1 MSRPN
6 GGLITETN
14 RQYYAG
20 AQQFYIDSTGEGK
33 TFTSTFDTDLVFGGS
48 DPLAGNYNKNNFK
61 IFTSPNANV
70 WTELTP
76 INGSETG
83 VVVNATGVASTSV
96 DLTVYNQDIQA
107 GMTVTGLGV
116 DTGTT
121 VLSTINPGTSVTG
134 NAYVPFITG
143 NIGSILSGAS
153 VIMTTNITAN
163 ILALGGNAV
172 VDDPNPAGVGIWTD
186 YTPPT
191 FVVSVST
198 NAGVTTVSWNKQQNA
213 TENGML
219 LRFQPAIT
227 GTTTLTLS
235 TYNAA
240 ILTGMGVSGPYIS
253 SGTIVVSNTSTGGRS
268 VIVLSKVM
276 TQRPDSNGAYSF
288 FKQEITLNKNATVVN
303 TATLTFTSASPF
315 TAINN
320 IVTVNIFLTA
330 GTYLKIQLN
339 EDTMHDNN
347 GSYGYSTLRD
357 IIDNFLI
364 AYVGA
369 GKLIPSVKRSDVI
382 FHAKRG
388 LQEFSYDTLQSIKS
402 QEVSIPSNLAI
413 IIPQD
418 FVNYVRLSWIDELGV
433 QHTIFPANTL
443 TSNPYEM
450 PVQDSTGVPTQDSI
464 EENIEG
470 TSIINERWAGTDP
483 ARISG
488 ALMSNQGDVADIYRT
503 MWGDGYTT
511 WLGQRYGMNPEL
523 SQRNGWFTIDERRG
537 MFTFTNNLKNKI
549 VLIEYISD
557 GNAYELDTRIPKMA
571 EEALYAHI
579 IHAVLSVSAN
589 VQEYI
594 VRRFKQERS
603 AKLRN
608 AKIRLSNLKLDQ
620 IIQVMRGKSKWL
632 KF

>member
-1 MSRPN
+1 MSRPD

-20 AQQFYIDSTGEGK
+20 AQQFYISTSGTGK

-48 DPLAGNYNKNNFK
+48 DPATGNYNKNNFK
-61 IFTSPNANV
+61 MFTSPNANV
-70 WTELTP
+70 WTELSP
-76 INGSETG
+76 IGSQVTG
-83 VVVNATGVASTSV
+83 TVVNATGLASTSV
-96 DLTVYNQDIQA
+96 DLTAYNEAIQS
-107 GMTVTGLGV
+107 GMAVSGV
-116 DTGTT
+116 GVESATT
-121 VLSTINPGTSVTG
+121 VLSVINPGTSITG
-134 NAYVPFITG
+134 SAYVPFVTG
-143 NIGSILSGAS
+143 NIGSILSDYS
-153 VIMTTNITAN
+153 VIMNADITAS
-163 ILALGGNAV
+163 IQALGANAV
-172 VDDPNPAGVGIWTD
+172 VDDPNPGGVGTWTD

-191 FVVSVST
+191 FVQTVST
-198 NAGVTTVSWNKQQNA
+198 NAGLTTINWNKLQDG
-213 TENGML
+213 TGVGML
-219 LRFQPAIT
+219 IRFQPAIT
-227 GTTTLTLS
+227 GTTTLTLG
-235 TYNAA
+235 TYDAT
-240 ILTGMGVSGPYIS
+240 ILAGMGVSGNYIS
-253 SGTIVVSNTSTGGRS
+253 NGTIVVSNTNTAGRS
-268 VIVLSKVM
+268 VLVLNKNM
-276 TQRPDSNGAYSF
+276 TQRPDSSGVYTF
-288 FKQEITLNKNATVVN
+288 FKQEITLNKNATVVD
-303 TATLTFTSASPF
+303 AEVLTFSNVSPF
-315 TAINN
+315 TMANN
-320 IVTVNIFLTA
+320 VITVNTVLAA

-339 EDTMHDNN
+339 EDTMHDSN
-347 GSYGYSTLRD
+347 GDYGYTRLHD
-357 IIDNFLI
+357 VIDNFLI

-369 GKLIPSVKRSDVI
+369 GKLIPSVRKTDVI

-388 LQEFSYDTLQSIKS
+388 MQEFSYDTLKSVRS
-402 QEVSIPSNLAI
+402 QEVSIPPSLSI

-418 FVNYVRLSWIDELGV
+418 FVNYVRLSWIDETGV

-443 TSNPYEM
+443 TSNPFET
-450 PVQDSTGVPTQDSI
+450 PAQDNLGIPTQDNI
-464 EENIEG
+464 EENVEG
-470 TSIINERWAGTDP
+470 TSVINERWAGSDP

-511 WLGQRYGMNPEL
+511 WLGQRYGMNPEV

-557 GNAYELDTRIPKMA
+557 GNAYDLDMRIPKMA

-579 IHAVLSVSAN
+579 IHAILSVSAN
-589 VQEYI
+589 VQEYV